1 MWAAPQIGRVLKVSL
16 EGGKHTP
23 MKQQGICLTDKFIFV
38 QKFNPHFPP
47 SVFVGLKT
55 KQRKAII
62 RTSFFMLQFGNTV
75 VTNGWLDRLE
85 IEKLI

>member
-1 MWAAPQIGRVLKVSL
+1 
-16 EGGKHTP
+16 

-47 SVFVGLKT
+47 SVFEGLKT